1 MRKIYDG
8 SRGIRLLKKG
18 QKGLIHAVFSRLGL
32 IVLLLALQTA
42 VLFGMFRWFEG
53 FLPHIMGGRALR
65 SEEHTSE
72 LQSP

>member
-42 VLFGMFRWFEG
+42 VL
-53 FLPHIMGGRALR
+53 
-65 SEEHTSE
+65 
-72 LQSP
+72 